1 MCCAVSLV
9 TSHHP
14 PYFFRAVDSTTH
26 LLVPPLS
33 SSLLEKLGRTLPVKG
48 RHRKTVIVHA
58 NSNVRRNPNIAKLQ
72 AGYLFPEINRIKM
85 KHLEENPDAKI
96 ISLGIGDTT
105 EPIPQPITK
114 AMAAA
119 AENLG
124 TLDGYAQYGGYG
136 AEQGQTLLREK
147 LAERFYA
154 EVNIQASDIFVSDGS
169 KCDISRLQM
178 MFGSNR
184 RVAVQ
189 DLSLIHI

>member
-14 PYFFRAVDSTTH
+14 HYFFRAVDNTTH
-26 LLVPPLS
+26 VLVPPLS

-119 AENLG
+119 ADNLG
-124 TLDGYAQYGGYG
+124 TSDGYATYGGYG
-136 AEQGQTLLREK
+136 AEQGQALLREK
-147 LAERFYA
+147 LAAVREEYIAPRAHGRTFWPPRRA
-154 EVNIQASDIFVSDGS
+154 SGSCGQRPQALLGVVG
-169 KCDISRLQM
+169 
-178 MFGSNR
+178 
-184 RVAVQ
+184 
-189 DLSLIHI
+189 